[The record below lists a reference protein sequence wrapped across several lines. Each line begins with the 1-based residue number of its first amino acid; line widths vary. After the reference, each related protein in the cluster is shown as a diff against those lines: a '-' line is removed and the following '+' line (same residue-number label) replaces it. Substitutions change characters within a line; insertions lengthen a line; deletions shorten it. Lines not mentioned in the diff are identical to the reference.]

1 MVVATL
7 APTASM
13 AGGVAVALHLAAA
26 AARMVG
32 GAAAAAQ
39 MVGGAAALMLRTAAV
54 ATTPTVRPLR
64 ARLWLRLEEPKEPGV
79 TTSTLLLLLCL
90 PLPLSTRAAH
100 PHGLGLGFVEEE
112 PCVSLCSSFLLF
124 IGLSPPPSTVV
135 GWPVAL
141 SLYLGLGLPHR
152 LWLWLVKQA
161 KESCVSS
168 CISIC

>member
-32 GAAAAAQ
+32 GAAAAR
-39 MVGGAAALMLRTAAV
+39 MVGGAAALMLRGAAAV

-64 ARLWLRLEEPKEPGV
+64 ARLWLWLEEPKEPGV

-90 PLPLSTRAAH
+90 PLPLPTRAAH
-100 PHGLGLGFVEEE
+100 PHGLGLVEEE
-112 PCVSLCSSFLLF
+112 PCVSLCSSFLFF
-124 IGLSPPPSTVV
+124 IRLSPPPPTVV
-135 GWPVAL
+135 GRPVAL

-152 LWLWLVKQA
+152 LWFGLVKQA
-161 KESCVSS
+161 KESSVSS
-168 CISIC
+168 SISVC